1 MKRID
6 VHIGDKYGRL
16 TVVSEPFSVSSPC
29 GQKKRKVRCKCECG
43 TEKDYF
49 LDLIRRGHTVSC
61 GCFNLEMATQRRRTH
76 GTSYDGI
83 YHVYYTMLSRCT
95 NPKNKAYNR
104 YGGKGITVCE
114 EWANSYMSFYNWA
127 MSNGWKQGLT
137 IDRIDNNKGYCP
149 SNCRWTTMKVQSNNR
164 INSKYHTIGGES
176 KTLSQWCDIY
186 GKKYDT
192 VKARLSIGWTLKDAL
207 EKPVKKLNYGSDR
220 H

>member
-61 GCFNLEMATQRRRTH
+61 GCFNLEMSTQRRRTH

-114 EWANSYMSFYNWA
+114 EWVNSYMSFYNWS

-164 INSKYHTIGGES
+164 SNSKYHTIGGES
-176 KTLSQWCDIY
+176 KTLI
-186 GKKYDT
+186 
-192 VKARLSIGWTLKDAL
+192 L
-207 EKPVKKLNYGSDR
+207 
-220 H
+220 